1 MDVDT
6 RLAEDW
12 VRAIAAAVE
21 REHERLT
28 ELDSAIG
35 DGDHGSNL
43 RRGFAAVL
51 AALDSPDPAPDS
63 PDSPDSP
70 AGPAPDGGPGALL
83 TRTGSTLISKV
94 GGASG
99 PLYGKAFRAIGAA
112 LPPPGRPGADAAGLG
127 EALAAGLRAV
137 RDLGRAAPGDK
148 TVVDAWTPALD
159 AYREAVAAGAGL
171 PEATAAAAGGA
182 ERGAL
187 DTVPLQARKGRAS
200 YLGPRSVGHQ
210 DPGAASTALLFRA
223 LAEATAARAA
233 ARGGS

>member
-51 AALDSPDPAPDS
+51 AVLDSPDA
-63 PDSPDSP
+63 
-70 AGPAPDGGPGALL
+70 PAPDGGPGALL

-112 LPPPGRPGADAAGLG
+112 LPPPGQPPADAAGLG

-171 PEATAAAAGGA
+171 PEAAAAAAGGA
-182 ERGAL
+182 ERGAR
-187 DTVPLQARKGRAS
+187 DTEPLQARKGRAS
-200 YLGPRSVGHQ
+200 YLGPRSIGHR

-223 LAEATAARAA
+223 LADTTAARAA
-233 ARGGS
+233 ED

>member
-21 REHERLT
+21 RDHQRLT
-28 ELDSAIG
+28 ELDTAIG

-51 AALDSPDPAPDS
+51 AVLDNPDNSGSPDGPDAPAPD
-63 PDSPDSP
+63 
-70 AGPAPDGGPGALL
+70 AGPGAVL

-112 LPPPGRPGADAAGLG
+112 LPPPGQPPADAAGLG

-148 TVVDAWTPALD
+148 TVVDAWTPALE

-171 PEATAAAAGGA
+171 PEAAAAAAAGA
-182 ERGAL
+182 ERGAR
-187 DTVPLQARKGRAS
+187 DTEPLQARKGRAS
-200 YLGPRSVGHQ
+200 YLGPRSIGHR
-210 DPGAASTALLFRA
+210 DPGAASTALIFRA
-223 LAEATAARAA
+223 LADITA
-233 ARGGS
+233 G

>member
-1 MDVDT
+1 MNVDT
-6 RLAEDW
+6 PLALAW

-21 REHERLT
+21 QEQGRLT

-43 RRGFAAVL
+43 RRGFTAVL
-51 AALDSPDPAPDS
+51 TALDGPDAPAP
-63 PDSPDSP
+63 
-70 AGPAPDGGPGALL
+70 AGAGAVL
-83 TRTGSTLISKV
+83 TRTGTTLISKV

-112 LPPPGRPGADAAGLG
+112 LPQPGEAPAGPAAFG

-137 RDLGRAAPGDK
+137 RDLGRAEPGDK
-148 TVVDAWTPALD
+148 TIVDAWTPALD
-159 AYREAVAAGAGL
+159 AYRAAVTAGAGL
-171 PEATAAAAGGA
+171 PEAAGAAAGAA

-210 DPGAASTALLFRA
+210 DPGATSTALLFRA
-223 LAEATAARAA
+223 LADVTRAGA
-233 ARGGS
+233 ARGPGD

>member
-21 REHERLT
+21 REHEHLT

-43 RRGFAAVL
+43 RRGFTAVL
-51 AALDSPDPAPDS
+51 AVLDGADGADSPSGPDAPD
-63 PDSPDSP
+63 
-70 AGPAPDGGPGALL
+70 AGPGALL
-83 TRTGSTLISKV
+83 RTTGTTLISKV

-112 LPPPGRPGADAAGLG
+112 LPPPGQPPADAAGLG

-148 TVVDAWTPALD
+148 TLVDAWTPALD

-171 PEATAAAAGGA
+171 PEAAAAAAAGA

-210 DPGAASTALLFRA
+210 DPGARSTVLLFRA
-223 LAEATAARAA
+223 LAGTTAARAA
-233 ARGGS
+233 EKPGAPA